1 MKSAIF
7 GLALIMLIGSMG
19 YAQHMGRMCC
29 EKEGEMA
36 GYEDIGLTAEQKV
49 KIEEIETNTRKTIIP
64 IRSQIEIKEL
74 DMNKEM
80 KAEKPNKEKI
90 LKMAQEIHELEW
102 QIKKAHLEEQISIAS
117 LLTPE
122 QREKMRMMHRKKMI
136 KRLEIRKDLED

>member
-7 GLALIMLIGSMG
+7 GLVLIMLIGSMG

-102 QIKKAHLEEQISIAS
+102 QIKKAHLEEQVSIAS

>member
-102 QIKKAHLEEQISIAS
+102 QIKKAHLEEQVSIAS